1 MVPQNL
7 LRVLPA
13 FNNQKV
19 LIKKNQNVND
29 IIKALA
35 IAHNQYKNDYNKIAR
50 EFLGHSTKQ
59 TAFNIWNFLKK
70 NVPYK
75 AEPETMQTI
84 KSPSA
89 IIKTGLL
96 GRQSLYSNDCKNYS
110 LFTGGILSA
119 LNRQGYKIPFVYR
132 FVSYSL
138 FDSIP
143 GHVFIVINPGNEN
156 KEIWID
162 AVLNEFNY
170 KKPYNYKQDK
180 NFDKMMY
187 SISGVD
193 DVITGKRK
201 AKRQQR
207 RTARKQRRAKR
218 RAEGKTFGQRLV
230 KTIKKAGRVVLK
242 VAAAPVRNS
251 FLLLVKLNFRSLATN
266 IKKLNDKQPTKVR
279 EFWEKAG
286 GRYQNLITA
295 INQGSVKK
303 RLGEIDMAATIG
315 AAPAAAAATTAAP
328 LLLKIAN
335 ILKKA
340 GIDEQFVG
348 DIAKNVIQS
357 KVQQAIEKAETQS
370 EQQSEAIEQGTE
382 VMESEAVAPQ
392 QNQMMQ
398 RLARQNSV
406 KLVNEQGQE
415 VVQAQKGAG
424 FNKNILLIGGIG
436 IAALL
441 LMKKK

>member
-7 LRVLPA
+7 LKVLPP
-13 FNNQKV
+13 FSNQKV

-29 IIKALA
+29 IIRALA
-35 IAHNQYKNDYNKIAR
+35 IAHNQYKNDYDKIAR
-50 EFLGHSTKQ
+50 EFLGHSNKQ
-59 TAFNIWNFLKK
+59 TAYNIWKFLKQ

-138 FDSIP
+138 FDSVP
-143 GHVFIVINPGNEN
+143 GHVFVVINPGEE
-156 KEIWID
+156 KSEIWVD

-201 AKRQQR
+201 AKRQAR
-207 RTARKQRRAKR
+207 KTARKQRRAKR
-218 RAEGKTFGQRLV
+218 RAEGKTFGKRLV

-242 VAAAPVRNS
+242 VAGAPVRNS

-266 IKKLNDKQPTKVR
+266 LNKLNAKKPTKVR
-279 EFWEKAG
+279 EFWEGAG

-295 INQGSVKK
+295 INQGSKKK
-303 RLGEIDMAATIG
+303 RLGEIGAVTVAT
-315 AAPAAAAATTAAP
+315 ATASASP
-328 LLLKIAN
+328 LLIKVAK
-335 ILKKA
+335 ILKSA

-348 DIAKNVIQS
+348 DIAKNVIQNR
-357 KVQQAIEKAETQS
+357 VQKAIEKAETQS
-370 EQQSEAIEQGTE
+370 EEQSEVIDQGAE
-382 VMESEAVAPQ
+382 NLENQAQAPQ
-392 QNQMMQ
+392 PQMLQ

-406 KLVNEQGQE
+406 KLVNEEGQE
-415 VVQAQKGAG
+415 VVQAQQSAG
-424 FNKNILLIGGIG
+424 LNKNLLLIGGIG
-436 IAALL
+436 IATLL